1 MAPSWIGKQHLPR
14 SITPEI
20 PTMAQKHEIHYSHPG
35 LQPPVFIAGSMC
47 EPEWEPI
54 EMTHK
59 EKEDGEL
66 DFEHEFRAEPGEYQ
80 YKFRLGPGDWWVLDE
95 SKPTVDDGTGNR
107 NNMIVVEPKS
117 SNVNESHET
126 PISSNAQEEEVPA
139 ATHITDTHAKQ
150 NASVI
155 DREEE
160 DDDDIPESEKNLF
173 RHETVQVANGTG
185 ESDHEDEHVEI
196 DEDDQ
201 DEEPPLLEHEAGPF
215 ERVDSQHVTPF
226 KSDKFT
232 FEDPSE
238 HAIEADDDFADDERD
253 APPLFRHETGAAN
266 DVDPDE
272 APLFRHESMSSPIDS
287 MSASSL
293 SPTSPTSRKQRKLDL
308 EDVNDPSLEP
318 FPVDEAGIQA
328 RIQRVA
334 TRRREDEVVFEGTPP
349 SPSLA
354 QTKSFSP
361 QAAPT
366 LPHNESSDLS
376 HLDAIDETEETDEE
390 VYKPVSKP
398 VEKKDSVMQPVP
410 INIKVQDVSELD
422 NNPAFTDVADV
433 SNRGPPTP
441 PMTPT
446 EHARSKA
453 ALHDGAADVHEVSD
467 RVGSP
472 RSRKDNATDHIAN
485 RPSPSEKAKPST
497 KASAKPEKKIEPE
510 NSLASNLCIWF
521 IGLCGGKGRAAGVAI
536 AMSVAAAAFAMN
548 TRSA

>member
-1 MAPSWIGKQHLPR
+1 
-14 SITPEI
+14 
-20 PTMAQKHEIHYSHPG
+20 MAQKQQIHYSHAG

-47 EPEWEPI
+47 EPQWEPI

-59 EKEDGEL
+59 KKEDGEL
-66 DFEHEFRAEPGEYQ
+66 DFQHEFRAEPGEYQ

-95 SKPTVDDGTGNR
+95 SKPTIDDGTGNR
-107 NNMIVVEPKS
+107 NNLIVVEPKPQ
-117 SNVNESHET
+117 EPT
-126 PISSNAQEEEVPA
+126 LQTTQEEGTSA
-139 ATHITDTHAKQ
+139 AAHVTDAQAKE
-150 NASVI
+150 AAPVAGVE
-155 DREEE
+155 EEE
-160 DDDDIPESEKNLF
+160 DDADVDIPESEKNLF
-173 RHETVQVANGTG
+173 RHETIQVANGTG
-185 ESDHEDEHVEI
+185 ESDNEDEHVEI
-196 DEDDQ
+196 DKDDQ
-201 DEEPPLLEHEAGPF
+201 DEQPPLFEHEAAPS

-232 FEDPSE
+232 FYDPAE
-238 HAIEADDDFADDERD
+238 HAIEADDDFADDERETLC
-253 APPLFRHETGAAN
+253 PLFRHETGAAS

-272 APLFRHESMSSPIDS
+272 APLFRHESMSPNDS
-287 MSASSL
+287 MSPSSF
-293 SPTSPTSRKQRKLDL
+293 SPASRKQRKLDL

-334 TRRREDEVVFEGTPP
+334 TRHREDEVVFEGTPP

-354 QTKSFSP
+354 QTKGFSL
-361 QAAPT
+361 QAPPT
-366 LPHNESSDLS
+366 LPRNDSGDLS
-376 HLDAIDETEETDEE
+376 HLDAIDETEETDEAD
-390 VYKPVSKP
+390 YTPADKP
-398 VEKKDSVMQPVP
+398 VEKKDSVVQPNP

-422 NNPAFTDVADV
+422 SNPSFADVSDV

-441 PMTPT
+441 PMTPI
-446 EHARSKA
+446 EHGTSKA
-453 ALHDGAADVHEVSD
+453 APHDGAADSHDVSA

-485 RPSPSEKAKPST
+485 RPSPSEMAKPAEKPS
-497 KASAKPEKKIEPE
+497 KESAPE
-510 NSLASNLCIWF
+510 NSIASNICAWF